1 MLVKL
6 RLLLFFLCLFSYA
19 KAINIEDFLKE
30 KTEIN
35 RNHHFHLFVFEHQ
48 KDENKLANAKNF
60 VAKNGTE
67 ADKLYFDFYLDNSKG
82 PKDKQGDLINKYL
95 VIAKK
100 QENWFFVSTL
110 YMYKAF
116 FLRGKKEFALAL
128 ENYLYAYDESMKDKT
143 GNYYL
148 NSFMFQQM
156 GLAFLEFNDYEKAL
170 KFGLICHQ
178 TNYFNDPNK
187 LENWLPKANANLIGV
202 AYTKLNKPDSALF
215 WFNRCYAVSNKSS
228 NSDNVWRGIALGS
241 MAEIYANKKEYA
253 KALDLYLQSKA
264 LHKGSDNQLI
274 DYNIN
279 TYADL
284 ANVYLALGNNDAANK
299 SLKIAASF
307 LSKKEFS
314 NNVLKYYTSLVAYYK
329 QTQASTTLLLNATDS
344 LQHYHA
350 IVDKEFNEKQKIS
363 VEATIAYNKQFQQTQ
378 IAQANFKNTQ
388 LTLFASIGLLILL
401 ILISIL
407 YTKRKNLRHKLLQQQ
422 LETENKIAAQEL
434 LAAQQELNNFTKRI
448 QEKNELLEQFTLEIE
463 ELQILTNKKEGE
475 KTEALNKLKQAV
487 ILTNDDWDN
496 YKELFDKAYPNFS
509 NKLKEKHPTI
519 TQAEI
524 RYLMFSKLNLSN
536 KEMAASLGIGLEG
549 IRSLKHRVKQKLNED
564 FEAFMVEN

>member
-6 RLLLFFLCLFSYA
+6 KLLLFLLCLFSYA

-35 RNHHFHLFVFEHQ
+35 RNDFFYHFVLEHH
-48 KDENKLANAKNF
+48 KDEIQLTKAKNF

-67 ADKLYFDFYLDNSKG
+67 SDKLYLDFYVENSKG
-82 PKDKQGDLINKYL
+82 DINKQGNLIDKYL

-128 ENYLYAYDESMKDKT
+128 ENYLYAFEASAKDKT
-143 GNYYL
+143 GSYYH

-156 GLAFLEFNDYEKAL
+156 GLAFLEFHDYEKAL

-187 LENWLPKANANLIGV
+187 ASNWLPKATANLIGV

-215 WFNRCYAVSNKSS
+215 WFKHCYSISNKNTNLDSL
-228 NSDNVWRGIALGS
+228 WKGIALGS
-241 MAEIYANKKEYA
+241 MAEIYTQKKEYA

-264 LHKGSDNQLI
+264 LHKGYDNQLI

-279 TYADL
+279 TYSDL

-299 SLKIAASF
+299 SLQIAASF
-307 LSKKEFS
+307 LPKKEFS
-314 NNVLKYYTSLVAYYK
+314 NNALKYYTSLVFYYK
-329 QTQASTTLLLNATDS
+329 KTNASKSLLLLATDS
-344 LQHYHA
+344 LQFYEA
-350 IVDKEFNEKQKIS
+350 LVDKEFNEKQKIS
-363 VEATIAYNKQFQQTQ
+363 VEATIAYNKQLQQTQ
-378 IAQANFKNTQ
+378 IAQANLKNTKI
-388 LTLFASIGLLILL
+388 TLLASIGIFVLGIV
-401 ILISIL
+401 IIVL
-407 YTKRKNLRHKLLQQQ
+407 YTKRKNLRLKLQQQQ
-422 LETENKIAAQEL
+422 LETANKIAAQEL
-434 LAAQQELNNFTKRI
+434 VDVQHQLTNFTKRI
-448 QEKNELLEQFTLEIE
+448 HEKNELLEQFTLQIE
-463 ELQILTNKKEGE
+463 ELQALTNKKEDE
-475 KTEALNKLKQAV
+475 KASALEKLKASV
-487 ILTNDDWDN
+487 VLTNEDWDN
-496 YKELFDKAYPNFS
+496 YKELFDKAYPNFYK
-509 NKLKEKHPTI
+509 NLKEKYPTI
-519 TQAEI
+519 TQAEL

-549 IRSLKHRVKQKLNED
+549 IRILKHRVKLKLNGD
-564 FEAFMVEN
+564 FETFMG

>member
-35 RNHHFHLFVFEHQ
+35 RNDFFYHFVLEHQ
-48 KDENKLANAKNF
+48 KDEIQLTNAKNF
-60 VAKNGTE
+60 VTKNGTE
-67 ADKLYFDFYLDNSKG
+67 ADKLYLDFYIENSKG
-82 PKDKQGDLINKYL
+82 DVNKQGDLIEKYL
-95 VIAKK
+95 AIAKK
-100 QENWFFVSTL
+100 EENWFFVSTL

-116 FLRGKKEFALAL
+116 FLRVKKEFALAL
-128 ENYLYAYDESMKDKT
+128 ENYLYAYDESVKDKT
-143 GNYYL
+143 GNYYH

-187 LENWLPKANANLIGV
+187 ASNWLPKATANLIGV

-215 WFNRCYAVSNKSS
+215 WFKRCYSISSEKSDS
-228 NSDNVWRGIALGS
+228 VWKGIALGS
-241 MAEIYANKKEYA
+241 IAEIYANKKEYA

-307 LSKKEFS
+307 LPKKEFS
-314 NNVLKYYTSLVAYYK
+314 NNALKYYTNLVAYYK

-407 YTKRKNLRHKLLQQQ
+407 YTKRKNLRHKLQQQQ